1 MSKNYPY
8 EMACGKRKSIMH
20 QAEKVV
26 EMLLNMFRKK
36 TEYRYWEEHWLNLE
50 QPDSI

>member
-8 EMACGKRKSIMH
+8 EMACGKQKSTIY

-26 EMLLNMFRKK
+26 EMLLNMFRKQLG
-36 TEYRYWEEHWLNLE
+36 YRYWGRTLVKSEK
-50 QPDSI
+50 PDSI